1 MWPARSGRHSL
12 FFFSSRRRHTSWPRD
27 WSSDVCSSDLE
38 DASVG
43 AALLAAD
50 GRVFTGANVENP
62 SYGLSMCAER
72 VAVGA
77 AAAAGARS
85 FVAIAVAG
93 DSPGGLVPC
102 GACRQ
107 VLAEFSPDLL
117 VIRCRP
123 DGSYE
128 KFRMRDLMPTPLTGK
143 AMEST
148 VQSEME
154 LAAR

>member
-1 MWPARSGRHSL
+1 VPRLSDRRLTALAQKAWETWL
-12 FFFSSRRRHTSWPRD
+12 FAYAPYSQFR
-27 WSSDVCSSDLE
+27 
-38 DASVG
+38 VG

-77 AAAAGARS
+77 AAAAGVRS
-85 FVAIAVAG
+85 FAAVAVAG
-93 DSPGGLVPC
+93 DSTSGLVPC

-107 VLAEFSPDLL
+107 VLAEFSPDML
-117 VIRCRP
+117 VLRCRR
-123 DGSYE
+123 DGTYE
-128 KFRMRDLMPTPLTGK
+128 QMRLRDLMPSPLTGH
-143 AMEST
+143 AIEASD
-148 VQSEME
+148 SEPERELE

>member
-1 MWPARSGRHSL
+1 MPRLSDRRLGALAQKAWETWL
-12 FFFSSRRRHTSWPRD
+12 FAYAPYSQFR
-27 WSSDVCSSDLE
+27 
-38 DASVG
+38 VG

-77 AAAAGARS
+77 AAAAGVRS

-93 DSPGGLVPC
+93 DSLSGLVPC

-107 VLAEFSPDLL
+107 VLAEFSPDML
-117 VIRCRP
+117 VLRCRR
-123 DGSYE
+123 DGTYE
-128 KFRMRDLMPTPLTGK
+128 QMRLRDLMPSPLTGR
-143 AMEST
+143 AIESRDAAA
-148 VQSEME
+148 EEELE

>member
-1 MWPARSGRHSL
+1 MPKLTDRQMDALARKAWETWL
-12 FFFSSRRRHTSWPRD
+12 FAYAPYSQFR
-27 WSSDVCSSDLE
+27 
-38 DASVG
+38 VG

-77 AAAAGARS
+77 AAAAGVRS
-85 FVAIAVAG
+85 FAAIAVAG
-93 DSPGGLVPC
+93 ESPAGLLPC

-107 VLAEFSPDLL
+107 VLAEFSPDIRVL
-117 VIRCRP
+117 RCRP
-123 DGSYE
+123 DGTYE
-128 KFRMRDLMPTPLTGK
+128 QMQLRDLMPSPLTGYSIS
-143 AMEST
+143 ST
-148 VQSEME
+148 SGDKEELE

>member
-1 MWPARSGRHSL
+1 MPKLKESNIEALARTAWETWL
-12 FFFSSRRRHTSWPRD
+12 FAYAPYSQFR
-27 WSSDVCSSDLE
+27 
-38 DASVG
+38 VG

-77 AAAAGARS
+77 AAAAGVRS

-93 DSPGGLVPC
+93 DSPGGFVPC

-107 VLAEFSPDLL
+107 VLAEFSPDIM

-123 DGSYE
+123 DGSFD
-128 KFRMRDLMPTPLTGK
+128 KMQLRDLMPSPLTGRAIAIEALPMK
-143 AMEST
+143 EG
-148 VQSEME
+148 ME

>member
-1 MWPARSGRHSL
+1 MGNLAQKAWETWL
-12 FFFSSRRRHTSWPRD
+12 FAYAPYSQFR
-27 WSSDVCSSDLE
+27 
-38 DASVG
+38 VG

-50 GRVFTGANVENP
+50 GRIFSGASVENP
-62 SYGLSMCAER
+62 SFGLSMCAER

-85 FVAIAVAG
+85 FIAVAVAG
-93 DSPGGLVPC
+93 DNPAGLIPC

-128 KFRMRDLMPTPLTGK
+128 KMKLRDLMPSPMTGHTIETPDRGGI
-143 AMEST
+143 
-148 VQSEME
+148 E
-154 LAAR
+154 LAVG

>member
-1 MWPARSGRHSL
+1 MPKLNEIRISALAQKAWETWL
-12 FFFSSRRRHTSWPRD
+12 FAYAPYSQFR
-27 WSSDVCSSDLE
+27 
-38 DASVG
+38 VG

-50 GRVFTGANVENP
+50 GRIFTGANVENP

-85 FVAIAVAG
+85 FMAIAVAG
-93 DSPGGLVPC
+93 DHPEGLIPC

-117 VIRCRP
+117 ILRCRP

-128 KFRMRDLMPTPLTGK
+128 KFKLRDLMPSPMTGRSIEPQGK
-143 AMEST
+143 GDL
-148 VQSEME
+148 E

>member
-1 MWPARSGRHSL
+1 MPRLTTRQLDTLAQKAWETWL
-12 FFFSSRRRHTSWPRD
+12 FAYAPYSQFR
-27 WSSDVCSSDLE
+27 
-38 DASVG
+38 VG

-50 GRVFTGANVENP
+50 GRIFTGANVENP

-93 DSPGGLVPC
+93 ESPAGLLPC

-107 VLAEFSPDLL
+107 VLAEFSPDLRVL
-117 VIRCRP
+117 RCRP
-123 DGSYE
+123 DGTYE
-128 KFRMRDLMPTPLTGK
+128 QTRLRDLMPSPFTGRSIETDNSAAK
-143 AMEST
+143 P
-148 VQSEME
+148 E
-154 LAAR
+154 LEVAAR

>member
-1 MWPARSGRHSL
+1 VPRLNEHRISALAQKAWETWL
-12 FFFSSRRRHTSWPRD
+12 FAYAPYSQFR
-27 WSSDVCSSDLE
+27 
-38 DASVG
+38 VG

-50 GRVFTGANVENP
+50 GRIFTGANVENP

-85 FVAIAVAG
+85 FIAIAVAG
-93 DSPGGLVPC
+93 DSPGGFVPC

-117 VIRCRP
+117 VIRCRA

-128 KFRMRDLMPTPLTGK
+128 TVRMRDLMPSPLTGH
-143 AMEST
+143 AIEAPIARDDR
-148 VQSEME
+148 E

>member
-1 MWPARSGRHSL
+1 VPKLTEHRISSL
-12 FFFSSRRRHTSWPRD
+12 AQKAWETWLFAY
-27 WSSDVCSSDLE
+27 
-38 DASVG
+38 ASYSQFRVG

-50 GRVFTGANVENP
+50 GRIFHGASVENP
-62 SYGLSMCAER
+62 SFGLSMCAER

-93 DSPGGLVPC
+93 ESPAGLIPC

-123 DGSYE
+123 DGTYE
-128 KFRMRDLMPTPLTGK
+128 KFKLRDLMPTPMTGHLI
-143 AMEST
+143 ET
-148 VQSEME
+148 HERHVE

>member
-1 MWPARSGRHSL
+1 VPKLTDRQMDALARKAWETWL
-12 FFFSSRRRHTSWPRD
+12 FAYAPYSQFR
-27 WSSDVCSSDLE
+27 
-38 DASVG
+38 VG

-77 AAAAGARS
+77 AAAAGVRS
-85 FVAIAVAG
+85 FAAIAVAG
-93 DSPGGLVPC
+93 ESPAGLLPC

-107 VLAEFSPDLL
+107 VLAEFSPDIRVL
-117 VIRCRP
+117 RCRP
-123 DGSYE
+123 DGTYE
-128 KFRMRDLMPTPLTGK
+128 QMQLRDLMPSPLTGYSIS
-143 AMEST
+143 ST
-148 VQSEME
+148 SGDKEELE

>member
-1 MWPARSGRHSL
+1 VPRLNENRIGALAQKAWETWL
-12 FFFSSRRRHTSWPRD
+12 FAYAPYSQFR
-27 WSSDVCSSDLE
+27 
-38 DASVG
+38 VG

-50 GRVFTGANVENP
+50 GRIFTGANVENP

-77 AAAAGARS
+77 AAAAGVRS
-85 FVAIAVAG
+85 FIAIAVAG
-93 DSPGGLVPC
+93 DSPGGFVPC

-117 VIRCRP
+117 VIRCRA

-128 KFRMRDLMPTPLTGK
+128 TVRMRDLMPSPLTGR
-143 AMEST
+143 AIEAPTSHDDR
-148 VQSEME
+148 E

>member
-1 MWPARSGRHSL
+1 MPKLTDRQMDALARKAWETWL
-12 FFFSSRRRHTSWPRD
+12 FAYAPYSQFR
-27 WSSDVCSSDLE
+27 
-38 DASVG
+38 VG

-77 AAAAGARS
+77 AAAAGVRS
-85 FVAIAVAG
+85 FAAIAVAG
-93 DSPGGLVPC
+93 ESPAGLLPC

-107 VLAEFSPDLL
+107 VLAEFSPDIRVL
-117 VIRCRP
+117 RCRP
-123 DGSYE
+123 DGTYE
-128 KFRMRDLMPTPLTGK
+128 QMHLRDLMPSPLTGYSIS
-143 AMEST
+143 ST
-148 VQSEME
+148 SGDKEELE